1 MIKICLGISENIS
14 VKITAFYA
22 NFLQSK
28 TKLSPNL
35 YDFAFVGNRRDKN
48 QIGHIF
54 WSSVFPPRRTLFNT
68 IRHSLHSG
76 FSNTS
81 GYHYHSIYPFSYWLP
96 SNTVLYWDRIRG
108 HLRAFQKSKLIFHQR
123 ETLLSHK
130 NWVFFFD
137 ETLFRWWQM
146 GVNGSPKLFTV
157 CKHWR
162 LHLRDTK

>member
-22 NFLQSK
+22 NFLRFQRQNYHQISM
-28 TKLSPNL
+28 TLLSQEIE
-35 YDFAFVGNRRDKN
+35 RDKY

-54 WSSVFPPRRTLFNT
+54 WSSVFPQRRTLFNT

-76 FSNTS
+76 FSNIS
-81 GYHYHSIYPFSYWLP
+81 GYHYHSIYPFSHWLP

-130 NWVFFFD
+130 NWVSFFMRHF
-137 ETLFRWWQM
+137 FVGGRWVSM
-146 GVNGSPKLFTV
+146 GRSPSCLLSVSIGGCT
-157 CKHWR
+157 
-162 LHLRDTK
+162 